1 MVVFALHHDYHEA
14 KYEQE
19 KNQEAMD
26 VLMTMCEK
34 VHGIGSEEALKALQQ
49 WTTAFSEI

>member
-1 MVVFALHHDYHEA
+1 MHPEYHEA

-26 VLMTMCEK
+26 DLMTMCEK
-34 VHGIGSEEALKALQQ
+34 VHGIGSEEAHKALKGVQGQ
-49 WTTAFSEI
+49 EGSVQP